1 LEPAQAVNSGFG
13 GPSLVHEIL
22 LATRS
27 PDKAGEITDVIAST
41 ARVRL
46 VTLKDLSIA
55 PNPAEDDVERYDT
68 FLQNALAKARYF
80 YSIAGRAVL
89 ADDSGLM
96 VDALDG
102 LPGVRTKRFAADHGV
117 TTGNV
122 DEANNDLLLA
132 QLREVPDGQRGAQY
146 VCAAVLI
153 KTGGEVVSSIGTCTG
168 MIARERRGDGG
179 FGYDPLFHFP
189 ELGVTFAELTRTQKN
204 AYSHRAKAFRA
215 LAPHLK

>member
-1 LEPAQAVNSGFG
+1 MAS
-13 GPSLVHEIL
+13 EIL

-27 PDKAGEITDVIAST
+27 PDKAAEIVEVLAGATRARLITIA
-41 ARVRL
+41 
-46 VTLKDLSIA
+46 DLSIA
-55 PNPAEDDVERYDT
+55 PDPAEDDVEHHDT
-68 FLQNALAKARYF
+68 FLRNAIAKARYF
-80 YSIAGRAVL
+80 SELTGRTVL

-102 LPGVRTKRFAADHGV
+102 LPGVRTKRFAADYGV
-117 TTGNV
+117 TTGDV

-132 QLREVPDGQRGAQY
+132 QLRDVPDGQRGAQY

-153 KTGGEVVSSIGTCTG
+153 KAGGVVSSIGTCTG
-168 MIARERRGDGG
+168 VIAHDRRGSGG